1 MSHSISALY
10 ESHSNASSA
19 RRTLIAAGLARDGIR
34 LIVGAPS
41 SPDDRDEP
49 EELIPGADA
58 LCRLFQEMGLHQEE
72 WAVYRRAMAC
82 GGAMLSFPMPE
93 TGGER
98 LIDILKDHGSLDVEG
113 RIAAW
118 RAEGW
123 GGTSPVSTEGWA
135 AIPRHR
141 PVAGM
146 SLSADSGRD
155 GGGTPRDRIRRRERG
170 HPHW

>member
-123 GGTSPVSTEGWA
+123 GGTSPVSTEGWGGYSA
-135 AIPRHR
+135 TSTGGRH
-141 PVAGM
+141 VTV
-146 SLSADSGRD
+146 GR
-155 GGGTPRDRIRRRERG
+155 
-170 HPHW
+170 

>member
-1 MSHSISALY
+1 MANTLEAVFTASSGRAGKGTIMSHSISALY

-58 LCRLFQEMGLHQEE
+58 LCRFFQEMGLHQEE

-98 LIDILKDHGSLDVEG
+98 LIDILKDNGSLDVEG

-123 GGTSPVSTEGWA
+123 GGTSPVSTEGWGGYSA
-135 AIPRHR
+135 TSTGGRH
-141 PVAGM
+141 VTV
-146 SLSADSGRD
+146 GR
-155 GGGTPRDRIRRRERG
+155 
-170 HPHW
+170 

>member
-1 MSHSISALY
+1 VANTLEAVFNASSGRAGKGTIMSHSISALY

-123 GGTSPVSTEGWA
+123 GGTSPVSTEGWGGYSA
-135 AIPRHR
+135 TSTGGRH
-141 PVAGM
+141 VTV
-146 SLSADSGRD
+146 GR
-155 GGGTPRDRIRRRERG
+155 
-170 HPHW
+170 